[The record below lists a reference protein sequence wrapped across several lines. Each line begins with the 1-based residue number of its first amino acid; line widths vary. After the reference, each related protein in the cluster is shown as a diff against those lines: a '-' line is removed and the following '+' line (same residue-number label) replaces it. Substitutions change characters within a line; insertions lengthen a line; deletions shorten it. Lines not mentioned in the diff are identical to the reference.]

1 MLPLAD
7 DVPGRRAPILTILI
21 IAAWVAMWI
30 VNLLRPDDGNVV
42 DSSQA
47 LDCRWGLVPDHFVHG
62 TTATVDPCAMLN
74 MEHSRWLE
82 VLTAQFLHASWWH
95 IIGNVL
101 FMWVFGASVEARLGR
116 VRFLP
121 FVLACGSLAIIVEA
135 LATPSGLN
143 PIIGGSGMVA
153 GVLGAYIVLFP
164 SARVWALLI
173 VIPVR
178 LPAWVL
184 LVVWFGYQLIAA
196 LAGFEAGTA
205 YWAHVAGFAIG
216 ALLIRPVSTG
226 LPPPPIPRSRAGI
239 PAPA

>member
-30 VNLLRPDDGNVV
+30 VSLLRPDDGNVI

-47 LDCRWGLVPDHFVHG
+47 LDCRWGMVPDHFVHG
-62 TTATVDPCAMLN
+62 TAATADPCAMLN

-121 FVLACGSLAIIVEA
+121 FVLACGSLALIVEA

-153 GVLGAYIVLFP
+153 GALGAYIVLFP
-164 SARVWALLI
+164 SARVWALLV

-196 LAGFEAGTA
+196 LGGFEAGTA

-216 ALLIRPVSTG
+216 ALLIRPASVG
-226 LPPPPIPRSRAGI
+226 LPPPPIPRGRAAI

>member
-1 MLPLAD
+1 
-7 DVPGRRAPILTILI
+7 
-21 IAAWVAMWI
+21 
-30 VNLLRPDDGNVV
+30 
-42 DSSQA
+42 
-47 LDCRWGLVPDHFVHG
+47 
-62 TTATVDPCAMLN
+62 
-74 MEHSRWLE
+74 
-82 VLTAQFLHASWWH
+82 
-95 IIGNVL
+95 
-101 FMWVFGASVEARLGR
+101 MWVFGASVEARLGR

-153 GVLGAYIVLFP
+153 GVLGAYIVVFP